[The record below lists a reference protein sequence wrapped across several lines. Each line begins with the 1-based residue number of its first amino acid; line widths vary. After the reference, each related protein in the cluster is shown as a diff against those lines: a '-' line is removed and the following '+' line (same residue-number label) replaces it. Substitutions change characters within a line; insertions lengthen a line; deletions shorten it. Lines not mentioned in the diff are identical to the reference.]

1 MDTEQGR
8 PRSTPQGVLMS
19 IRGISRTA
27 VEHLIA
33 RFGYELKAVGSPPC
47 GYSGFLHRMTA
58 AGIKPRTVF
67 DVGVGHGTP
76 WLYAA
81 FPQAHFVL
89 IEPQAEFEPDLR
101 EICGR
106 IDAEYHLVG
115 VGGKEQYLP
124 IYRLMSSPTGSSFL
138 PPNADTEQ
146 RWGASEKSGEL
157 HVVPLDNWSSLP
169 GPFFLKIDT
178 EGFELEVLR
187 GAVKVLEQTDVV
199 LMEVAI
205 AKRQEEEP
213 DLIEIGTFMKANGFR
228 LIDFPV
234 LTQQS
239 RGGHL
244 FYVDVAFA
252 RSGEL

>member
-1 MDTEQGR
+1 MG
-8 PRSTPQGVLMS
+8 
-19 IRGISRTA
+19 IRRISRIA
-27 VEHLIA
+27 MERFVA
-33 RFGYELKAVGSPPC
+33 RFDYELKVIGSPPS
-47 GYSGFLHRMTA
+47 GYSGFLRRMVE
-58 AGIKPRTVF
+58 AGVRPRTVF
-67 DVGVGHGTP
+67 DVGVGNGTP

-89 IEPQAEFEPDLR
+89 IEPQAEFEPGLKD
-101 EICGR
+101 ICKH

-115 VGGKEQYLP
+115 VGSREQHLP
-124 IYRLMSSPTGSSFL
+124 IYRLLSSPTGSSFL

-157 HVVPLDNWSSLP
+157 HVVPLDTYRDQP

-187 GAVKVLEQTDVV
+187 GAVRVLEQTDVV

-205 AKRQEEEP
+205 AKRQEAEP
-213 DLIEIGTFMKANGFR
+213 DLIDIGTFMKSNGFR

-234 LTQQS
+234 LTQQA
-239 RGGHL
+239 RGGPL
-244 FYVDVAFA
+244 LYVDVAFA
-252 RSGEL
+252 RAEGL

>member
-1 MDTEQGR
+1 MG
-8 PRSTPQGVLMS
+8 
-19 IRGISRTA
+19 IRRLSRM
-27 VEHLIA
+27 VMERIIA
-33 RFGYELKAVGSPPC
+33 RFGYELKIVGSPPS
-47 GYSGFLHRMTA
+47 GYSSFLRRMVE
-58 AGIKPRTVF
+58 AGVRPRTVF
-67 DVGVGHGTP
+67 DIGVGDGTP

-89 IEPQAEFEPDLR
+89 IEPQMQFEPALR

-115 VGGKEQYLP
+115 VGSKEQHLP
-124 IYRLMSSPTGSSFL
+124 IYRLLSSPTGSSFL
-138 PPNADTEQ
+138 PPNPDTEQ

-157 HVVPLDNWSSLP
+157 RIVPLDNYREQP
-169 GPFFLKIDT
+169 GPFFVKIDT

-205 AKRQEEEP
+205 TKRQEGEP
-213 DLIEIGTFMKANGFR
+213 DLIEIGVFMKDNGFR

-234 LTQQS
+234 LTQQA
-239 RGGHL
+239 RGGPL
-244 FYVDVAFA
+244 LYVDVAFA
-252 RSGEL
+252 RAKQL

>member
-1 MDTEQGR
+1 
-8 PRSTPQGVLMS
+8 MS
-19 IRGISRTA
+19 IRGISRA
-27 VEHLIA
+27 AIERLVA
-33 RFGYELKAVGSPPC
+33 RFGYELKMAGSPPC
-47 GYSGFLHRMTA
+47 GYSGFLNRMVE
-58 AGIKPRTVF
+58 AGVQPRTVF
-67 DVGVGHGTP
+67 DIGVGNGTP

-89 IEPQAEFEPDLR
+89 IEPQREFESALR
-101 EICGR
+101 GICGR

-115 VGGKEQYLP
+115 VGSKEQYLP
-124 IYRLMSSPTGSSFL
+124 IYRLLSSPTGSSFL

-157 HVVPLDNWSSLP
+157 HVVPLDTYREQP

-187 GAVKVLEQTDVV
+187 GAIKVLEQTDVV

-205 AKRQEEEP
+205 TKRQEEEP
-213 DLIEIGTFMKANGFR
+213 DLVDISTFMKSNGFR

-234 LTQQS
+234 LTQQA
-239 RGGHL
+239 RGGPL
-244 FYVDVAFA
+244 LYVDVAFA
-252 RSGEL
+252 RAKEL

>member
-1 MDTEQGR
+1 MG
-8 PRSTPQGVLMS
+8 
-19 IRGISRTA
+19 IRAISRS
-27 VEHLIA
+27 VLERVIA
-33 RFGYELKAVGSPPC
+33 RFGYELKIVGSPPC
-47 GYSGFLHRMTA
+47 GYANFLRRMA
-58 AGIKPRTVF
+58 EAGVQPRTVF
-67 DVGVGHGTP
+67 DIGVGYGTP

-89 IEPQAEFEPDLR
+89 IEPQAEFEPALKD
-101 EICGR
+101 ICQR
-106 IDAEYHLVG
+106 VDAEYHLVG
-115 VGGKEQYLP
+115 VGSKEQRLP
-124 IYRLMSSPTGSSFL
+124 IYRLLSSSTGSSFL

-157 HVVPLDNWSSLP
+157 HVVPLDTYREQP
-169 GPFFLKIDT
+169 GPFFVKIDT

-205 AKRQEEEP
+205 STRQEGEP
-213 DLIEIGTFMKANGFR
+213 DLIEIGTFMKEQGFR

-239 RGGHL
+239 RGGPL
-244 FYVDVAFA
+244 LYVDVAFA
-252 RSGEL
+252 RAEHL

>member
-1 MDTEQGR
+1 
-8 PRSTPQGVLMS
+8 MS
-19 IRGISRTA
+19 IKGLSRRA
-27 VEHLIA
+27 VERTIA
-33 RFGYELKAVGSPPC
+33 RFGYELKTVGSPPC
-47 GYSGFLHRMTA
+47 GYSGFLQRMAA
-58 AGIKPRTVF
+58 AGVRPRTVF

-76 WLYAA
+76 WLYEA

-89 IEPQAEFEPDLR
+89 IEPQSEFEPDLR
-101 EICGR
+101 GICER

-115 VGGKEQYLP
+115 VGSKEQYLP
-124 IYRLMSSPTGSSFL
+124 IYRLVSSPTGSSFL

-146 RWGASEKSGEL
+146 RWGASEKSGKL
-157 HVVPLDNWSSLP
+157 HVVPLDTWSGLA
-169 GPFFLKIDT
+169 GPFFVKIDT

-205 AKRQEEEP
+205 AKRQEAEP
-213 DLIEIGTFMKANGFR
+213 DLIEIGAFMKTRGFR

-239 RGGHL
+239 RGGPL
-244 FYVDVAFA
+244 LYVDVAFA
-252 RSGEL
+252 RAKEL

>member
-1 MDTEQGR
+1 MG
-8 PRSTPQGVLMS
+8 
-19 IRGISRTA
+19 IRGLSRT
-27 VEHLIA
+27 VMERVIA
-33 RFGYELKAVGSPPC
+33 RFGYELKMVGSPPC
-47 GYSGFLHRMTA
+47 GYSSFLRRMVE
-58 AGIKPRTVF
+58 AGVRPRTVF
-67 DVGVGHGTP
+67 DIGVGYGTP

-81 FPQAHFVL
+81 FPRAHFVL
-89 IEPQAEFEPDLR
+89 IEPQREFEPALQG
-101 EICGR
+101 ICRR

-115 VGGKEQYLP
+115 VGSKEQHLP
-124 IYRLMSSPTGSSFL
+124 IYRLLSSPTGSSFL

-157 HVVPLDNWSSLP
+157 HVVPLDSYCDLP
-169 GPFFLKIDT
+169 GPFFVKIDT

-213 DLIEIGTFMKANGFR
+213 DLIEIGAFMKDNGFR

-239 RGGHL
+239 RGGPL
-244 FYVDVAFA
+244 LYVDVAFA
-252 RSGEL
+252 RARHL

>member
-1 MDTEQGR
+1 
-8 PRSTPQGVLMS
+8 MS
-19 IRGISRTA
+19 MRGISRA
-27 VEHLIA
+27 AIERLIA
-33 RFGYELKAVGSPPC
+33 RFGYELKTTGSPPC
-47 GYSGFLHRMTA
+47 GYEGFLSRMA
-58 AGIKPRTVF
+58 AGGVQPRTVF
-67 DVGVGHGTP
+67 DIGVGHGTP
-76 WLYAA
+76 WLYEA
-81 FPQAHFVL
+81 FPRAHFVL
-89 IEPQAEFEPDLR
+89 VEPQGEFEPDLR

-115 VGGKEQYLP
+115 VGSKEQYLP

-157 HVVPLDNWSSLP
+157 HVVPLDTWSGLP
-169 GPFFLKIDT
+169 GPFFVKIDT

-187 GAVKVLEQTDVV
+187 GAVKVLEKTEVV

-205 AKRQEEEP
+205 AKRQEQEP
-213 DLIEIGTFMKANGFR
+213 DLIEIGAFMKENGFR

-239 RGGHL
+239 RGGPL
-244 FYVDVAFA
+244 LYVDVAFA
-252 RSGEL
+252 RSAEL

>member
-1 MDTEQGR
+1 
-8 PRSTPQGVLMS
+8 
-19 IRGISRTA
+19 
-27 VEHLIA
+27 
-33 RFGYELKAVGSPPC
+33 
-47 GYSGFLHRMTA
+47 
-58 AGIKPRTVF
+58 
-67 DVGVGHGTP
+67 
-76 WLYAA
+76 LYAA

-89 IEPQAEFEPDLR
+89 IEPQAEIEPALQA
-101 EICGR
+101 ICRR

-115 VGGKEQYLP
+115 VGSREQHLP
-124 IYRLMSSPTGSSFL
+124 IYRLLGSPTGSSFL

-157 HVVPLDNWSSLP
+157 HIVPLDTYCNQP

-213 DLIEIGTFMKANGFR
+213 DLVDIGAFMKSHGFR
-228 LIDFPV
+228 FIDFPV
-234 LTQQS
+234 LTQQTK
-239 RGGHL
+239 GGPL
-244 FYVDVAFA
+244 LYVDVAFA
-252 RSGEL
+252 RAKDL